1 MAPSIV
7 ENVRKVPAVGV
18 SGYPFKLENTSV
30 SMEHEAKHQI
40 SNGAVPNGINRI
52 DPKSRFE
59 PKPIAICGIAMRLPG
74 GVHDSDAFWDVL
86 INGKDTRGP
95 IPQDRYNAQGFTD
108 RAGHKGAIKTQF
120 GYFIEDDLTA
130 LDTSFFTLTKTEL
143 ERTDPQQRQLLEVA
157 REVLENAGEANFR
170 GELIGCYVGTFGED
184 WLQMSAKENQHAGG
198 YIMTGHGDLMLAN
211 RVSFEYDLKGPS
223 LVVKTGCSA
232 SLVGLHEAC
241 RAIQYGDCKS
251 AIVAGSNLIIGPTT
265 TAAMTQ
271 EGILSPEGS
280 CKTFDAKAD
289 GFARGEAV
297 NAVYIKGL
305 DDAIRDGNP
314 IRAIIRNTGTNSDG
328 KSEGLMTPNSKSH
341 EALMRKVYADA
352 HLDPA
357 LTGFIECHGTG
368 TATGDPLET
377 TAVGEVFGASGVYI
391 GSVKP
396 NVGHSEGASGITSLI
411 KAVLALEHGVIPP
424 NIKFNTPNPKIPF
437 IEKNLK
443 VPTKPTAWPEDRERR
458 ISINSFGIG
467 GSNAH
472 VILDSAQQ
480 VQSQNRA
487 RNEGEDCQVVIVSA
501 NTQESARQY
510 TELIHEYM
518 KTNQKAINDLAYTL
532 AFHRERLPFRA
543 YLIADKRSIIEI
555 SPSVKVPAH
564 TPNIVMVF
572 SGQGA
577 QWPQMGHEL
586 ILSDSLFREDIE
598 EMDQILQSLKF
609 PPSWSLK
616 EELLEPAER
625 SKLGRA
631 ELAQPL
637 TTAIQ
642 IAMVNRLQRTG
653 IEPQSVVG
661 HSSGEI
667 AAAYASGALSLTE
680 ALLCAYYRG
689 YVAKEHSNEG
699 GMAAVGLGSEQAA
712 AYLIDGVVVAC
723 DNSPSS
729 VTLSGDVAP
738 LQTVL
743 EIIKRDNPDVLAR
756 QLKVDMAYHSHHMSS
771 MGDKYRKFL
780 EIEIQQQNLVRENP
794 RVKFWSSVTGHI
806 IEDGQELGPK
816 YFQSNLTSQ
825 VRFNATIQQILRHQT
840 NNIFLEIGPHS
851 TLAGPLRQICSTQ
864 GSVCSYVP
872 TMLRGKNCQA
882 SALAALGQLYQNGIS
897 MDERVV
903 FPAGRALKN
912 LPRYAWKHTG
922 PYWYE
927 ARVSKEWRLRGTGHH
942 GLLGLRVPETTEL
955 EPVWRNQLSLDDEP
969 WIADHKIVN
978 DVIFPFAGYISMAGE
993 AVRQLTGIEG
1003 GYRIKHALAQS
1014 ALVLS
1019 DSAPV
1024 EIVTTL
1030 RPLKISDSANSE
1042 WLEFTISSYSGSTW
1056 IQNCQGQVKAINDVT
1071 HNNKPP
1077 EGELSRQISSSRWY
1091 QAMSDIGIVYGS
1103 RFQGLSEIASSTT
1116 QNLAAARITSPTY
1129 KEGQFPFHPASIDAC
1144 LQLLLVAMAKG
1155 IGRNFGELCVPTI
1168 IENLTISQSSGEM
1181 QAIAWSN
1188 GHNDGAVDCMV
1199 DGMPALQLRGLQ
1211 LTSMD
1216 NSANTTSLEPHAAA
1230 RLEWNQDF
1238 DLADHSKLFSAPQ
1251 SIKAETWMQEE
1262 MTLLCMLE
1270 TAVRLRHL
1278 KACQPHFELFR
1289 DWLEMENK
1297 RAAAGTYPL
1306 LGTEAQKFVVMSSP
1320 TRAKLIN
1327 ELEEKLLGIS
1337 AKGSVVIGIKRIY
1350 DNCERIFTG
1359 EGDTLDIL
1367 MQDDVLTHI
1376 YDAVSFG
1383 KGEFF
1388 RLLCHSRP
1396 TLRVLEVG
1404 AGTGG
1409 TTEMIL
1415 RELIRPDAMPCYS
1428 LYSFTDISAGFFPQ
1442 AKERF
1447 GYAPNMDYRVF
1458 DISKSPIEQGF
1469 EAGTYD
1475 IIVAPNVVHATPSLN
1490 ETLGNL
1496 QPLLRPGGLLVLT
1509 ELCAVVRTPNF
1520 IFGNFSGWWLGGA
1533 DGRPYEP
1540 YVSIERWDDEL
1551 KKAGFSGVDT
1561 AICDA
1566 EAPYHYCAAIVSKK
1580 PPTDALEPITSRP
1593 VTILCDMPD
1602 NGISKRFIDD
1612 LALAGVSTT
1621 VCRLDE
1627 IPPAEQ
1633 EVISLLDLEGYFFE
1647 DLSSERL
1654 AAFQKFLK
1662 RGTTNRTILWVL
1674 RPTQMKCQDPRSGQA
1689 IGVARSIRAESAVP
1703 FYTLEISQDEGDFSK
1718 LVLGVWKKI
1727 INSKDN
1733 ELLTPDKEYVVD
1745 EGVAKVGRYQS
1756 FLVEKEISQLQV
1768 EEGVPG
1774 INSLNIL
1781 TAGQLDTLQWVQKP
1795 LKPEVQSGDV
1805 LIDTRAIGLNFKDIL
1820 YSMGILRP
1828 GKSEVPLGLEVAGVV
1843 RQIGTDV
1850 RNVSIGDRV
1859 LAMPPFPCAKTAV
1872 AVPSNLVQRIP
1883 DSLSFEDAAAM
1894 PVCYATVI
1902 ESLINIGQ
1910 LEKGQSVLIHSATG
1924 GVGHAAIQICRMLG
1938 AEIYATV
1945 GSDVKVEYL
1954 MSNFDVPRD
1963 HIFYSKD
1970 ASFATELMKVTKAR
1984 GVDIVLNSLSGELLH
1999 ASWDCVAEF
2008 GKMIELGKKDG
2019 TEFGKLQMNNFLLNR
2034 SYCCVD
2040 MTHLAQLRPQRVK
2053 TILKKLVELY
2063 STGHIQPLH
2072 PLTSFEAEKV
2082 QDAFRYVQNRD
2093 HIGKTVINVPSDFS
2107 IVPSLPKATKLQLN
2121 PASSYL
2127 LTGGLGGLGKVISTW
2142 LVERGARSLVF
2153 LSRSAGSPENRTFL
2167 RELESTGCIVTIV
2180 PGKAESPGDIN
2191 AVISKAPYPIRG
2203 IIHLAMVLKDSPI
2216 ASMTHSD
2223 WLAAN
2228 TPKVTGA
2235 WNIHE
2240 AFKEENSLDFFV
2252 LASSLVTVVEQP
2264 GQGNYSAANT
2274 YLEAFCQWRRS
2285 LFLPAAVLNICPIN
2299 GVGFVAENKLARK
2312 NMKAQGLYFLGESE
2326 LLDFMELSILTSR
2339 PTAVTQSD
2347 DLKTGWKNPGQIV
2360 MGLKSEADLNDINTR
2375 TNWRR
2380 DRRMGFYHNSVE
2392 KVESDRGSSN
2402 ELKEF
2407 LTNVS
2412 NDPGILE
2419 RHESTIYLATEIGS
2433 KIYSFMLKSEED
2445 LDIAVSLK
2453 QIGLDSLM
2461 AIELRRWWRLAL
2473 GLQISVL
2480 EIMATGSIEAL
2491 GSLAAKQLRALYFAE
2506 CK

>member
-7 ENVRKVPAVGV
+7 EDVGKAPAVGEN
-18 SGYPFKLENTSV
+18 GYPSKLEKTSV
-30 SMEHEAKHQI
+30 SMGHEAKHQI
-40 SNGAVPNGINRI
+40 PDGAVTTAINGI
-52 DPKSRFE
+52 DPKSGFE
-59 PKPIAICGIAMRLPG
+59 PKPIAICGMAMRLPG
-74 GVHDSDAFWDVL
+74 GVHDSGAFWDVL
-86 INGKDTRGP
+86 VNGKDTRGP

-108 RAGHKGAIKTQF
+108 RTGHKGAIKTQF

-130 LDTSFFTLTKTEL
+130 LDTSFFTFTKTEL

-170 GELIGCYVGTFGED
+170 GESIGCYVGTFGED

-211 RVSFEYDLKGPS
+211 RISFEYDLKGPS
-223 LVVKTGCSA
+223 MVVKTGCSA

-251 AIVAGSNLIIGPTT
+251 AIVAGCNLIIGPTT

-271 EGILSPEGS
+271 EGILAADGS

-297 NAVYIKGL
+297 TAVYIKDL

-341 EALMRKVYADA
+341 EALMRKVYTDA
-352 HLDPA
+352 HLDPS
-357 LTGFIECHGTG
+357 LTGFVECHGTG

-396 NVGHSEGASGITSLI
+396 NVGHSEGASGVTSLI

-437 IEKNLK
+437 VEKNLK
-443 VPTKPTAWPEDRERR
+443 VPIKPTAWPEDRERR

-472 VILDSAQQ
+472 VILESAQR
-480 VQSQNRA
+480 VQSRNQA
-487 RNEGEDCQVVIVSA
+487 RNEGDDCQVVIVSA

-510 TELIHEYM
+510 TELIHDYM
-518 KTNQKAINDLAYTL
+518 KTNPKAINDLAYTL

-543 YLIADKRSIIEI
+543 YLIADKTAGIEV
-555 SPSVKVPAH
+555 SPSVKAPAH

-586 ILSDSLFREDIE
+586 ILSDKLFREDIE
-598 EMDQILQSLKF
+598 EMDRLLQSSQF

-616 EELLEPAER
+616 EELLKPVET
-625 SKLGRA
+625 SQLGRA

-642 IAMVNRLQRTG
+642 IAMVNRLRRTG

-667 AAAYASGALSLTE
+667 AAAYASGALSLIE
-680 ALLCAYYRG
+680 ALLCSYYRG
-689 YVAKEHSNEG
+689 YVTKDQSKEG

-712 AYLIDGVVVAC
+712 AYLIDGVVIAC
-723 DNSPSS
+723 DNSPNS

-743 EIIKRDNPDVLAR
+743 EIIKRDNPDILTR
-756 QLKVDMAYHSHHMSS
+756 QLKVDMAYHSHHMNN

-780 EIEIQQQNLVRENP
+780 ETEIQQQNLVRENP
-794 RVKFWSSVTGHI
+794 RVKFWSSVTGQVI
-806 IEDGQELGPK
+806 NDGHELGPK
-816 YFQSNLTSQ
+816 YFQSNLTCQ
-825 VRFNATIQQILRHQT
+825 VRFNATVQHILEHQP
-840 NNIFLEIGPHS
+840 NNLFLEIGPNS

-864 GSVCSYVP
+864 GLLCNYVP

-882 SALAALGQLYQNGIS
+882 SALAALGQLYQSGIS
-897 MDERVV
+897 MEERMV
-903 FPAGRALKN
+903 FPAGRALTD

-942 GLLGLRVPETTEL
+942 GMLGLRVPETTEL

-978 DVIFPFAGYISMAGE
+978 DVVFPFAGYISMAGE

-1003 GYRIKHALAQS
+1003 GYRIKHAIAQS

-1030 RPLKISDSANSE
+1030 RPLKISDSVNSE
-1042 WLEFTISSYSGSTW
+1042 WFEFTISSFSGSTW
-1056 IQNCQGQVKAINDVT
+1056 IQNCQGQAKAINDVIP
-1071 HNNKPP
+1071 NSKAP
-1077 EGELSRQISSSRWY
+1077 EGELARQIPRSRWY
-1091 QAMSDIGIVYGS
+1091 RAMADIGIVYGPH
-1103 RFQGLSEIASSTT
+1103 FQGLSQITSSTT
-1116 QNLAAARITSPTY
+1116 QNLAAAMITSPIY
-1129 KEGQFPFHPASIDAC
+1129 KKDQFPFHPASIDAC

-1155 IGRNFGELCVPTI
+1155 IGRNFGQLRVPTT
-1168 IENLTISQSSGEM
+1168 IEDLTVSQSSGEM
-1181 QAIAWSN
+1181 QAVAWSN
-1188 GHNDGAVDCMV
+1188 GHNDVAVDCMV
-1199 DGMPALQLRGLQ
+1199 DGKPALQLRGLQ

-1216 NSANTTSLEPHAAA
+1216 NSAKTTSLEPHAAA

-1238 DLADHSKLFSAPQ
+1238 DLADHSKLFNPPQ
-1251 SIKAETWMQEE
+1251 SIKEETWMQEE

-1270 TAVRLRHL
+1270 TAIRVRHL
-1278 KACQPHFELFR
+1278 KACQPHFEQFR

-1297 RAAAGTYPL
+1297 RAADGTYPL
-1306 LGTEAQKFVVMSSP
+1306 LGIEARKFVVMSSP
-1320 TRAKLIN
+1320 ARAKLIN

-1337 AKGSVVIGIKRIY
+1337 TKGSMVIGIKRIY

-1359 EGDTLDIL
+1359 EGDTLNIL
-1367 MQDDVLTHI
+1367 MQDDVLTYI
-1376 YDAVSFG
+1376 YNSMSFG

-1409 TTEMIL
+1409 TTETIL
-1415 RELIRPDAMPCYS
+1415 RELIRPDAIPCYS

-1475 IIVAPNVVHATPSLN
+1475 IILAPNVVHATPSLN

-1496 QPLLRPGGLLVLT
+1496 QTLLRPGGLLVLT

-1520 IFGNFSGWWLGGA
+1520 VFGNFSGWWLGKA

-1540 YVSIERWDDEL
+1540 YVPVERWDDEL
-1551 KKAGFSGVDT
+1551 KAAGFSGVDT
-1561 AICDA
+1561 SICDA
-1566 EAPYHYCAAIVSKK
+1566 EAPYHYCAAIVSSK
-1580 PPTDALEPITSRP
+1580 PLTDAVEPTTPRP
-1593 VTILCDMPD
+1593 VTILCDMPE

-1612 LALAGVSTT
+1612 LILAGVPTT
-1621 VCRLDE
+1621 VCSLYE
-1627 IPPAEQ
+1627 TPPADQ
-1633 EVISLLDLEGYFFE
+1633 EVISLLDLEGSFFE

-1654 AAFQKFLK
+1654 AAFQNAL
-1662 RGTTNRTILWVL
+1662 NRDTANPTILWVL

-1689 IGVARSIRAESAVP
+1689 IGVARSIRAESTVP
-1703 FYTLEISQDEGDFSK
+1703 FYTLEISQDERDFSK

-1727 INSKDN
+1727 INSEDN
-1733 ELLTPDKEYVVD
+1733 ELLSPDKEYVVD
-1745 EGVAKVGRYQS
+1745 EGIVKVSRYRP
-1756 FLVEKEISQLQV
+1756 FLVGKEISQSEV
-1768 EEGVPG
+1768 EEGVSS
-1774 INSLNIL
+1774 IKSLNIV
-1781 TAGQLDTLQWVQKP
+1781 TTGQLDTLQWAQEP
-1795 LKPEVQSGDV
+1795 LEPEVQSGDV

-1820 YSMGILRP
+1820 YAMGILRS
-1828 GKSEVPLGLEVAGVV
+1828 GKDEVPLGLEVAGVV
-1843 RQIGTDV
+1843 RKIGADVTDML
-1850 RNVSIGDRV
+1850 IGDRV
-1859 LAMPPFPCAKTAV
+1859 LAMPPFACAKTAV
-1872 AVPSNLVQRIP
+1872 AVPSNLVQKIP
-1883 DSLSFEDAAAM
+1883 DSLSFEDAATM
-1894 PVCYATVI
+1894 PICYATVI

-1938 AEIYATV
+1938 AEIYVTV
-1945 GSDVKVEYL
+1945 GSDAKVEYL

-1963 HIFYSKD
+1963 HIFHSHD
-1970 ASFATELMKVTKAR
+1970 ASFATKLMQVTKTR

-2053 TILKKLVELY
+2053 MILTKMVELY

-2072 PLTSFEAEKV
+2072 PLTSFEAGKA
-2082 QDAFRYVQNRD
+2082 QDAFRHVQNRD
-2093 HIGKTVINVPSDFS
+2093 HIGKAVINVPSDFS
-2107 IVPSLPKATKLQLN
+2107 VVSSLPKATKLQLN

-2153 LSRSAGSPENRTFL
+2153 LSRGAGSPENWNFL
-2167 RELESTGCIVTIV
+2167 RELESTGCTVTIV
-2180 PGKAESPGDIN
+2180 PGKAESPDDIN
-2191 AVISKAPYPIRG
+2191 AAISKAPNPIRG
-2203 IIHLAMVLKDSPI
+2203 VIHLAMVLKDSPI
-2216 ASMTHSD
+2216 ANMAHSD

-2228 TPKVTGA
+2228 APKVTGA

-2240 AFKEENSLDFFV
+2240 AFKEGNALDFFV
-2252 LASSLVTVVEQP
+2252 LASSVITVVEQP

-2285 LFLPAAVLNICPIN
+2285 LSLPASVLNICPID
-2299 GVGFVAENKLARK
+2299 GVGFVAENQLARK

-2339 PTAVTQSD
+2339 PIAVTRPE

-2360 MGLKSEADLNDINTR
+2360 MGLKSEEDLNDTNTR

-2392 KVESDRGSSN
+2392 KVESGRGSSN
-2402 ELKEF
+2402 ELKQF
-2407 LTNVS
+2407 LANVS
-2412 NDPGILE
+2412 NDPDILE
-2419 RHESTIYLATEIGS
+2419 RHGSVVYLATEIGR
-2433 KIYSFMLKSEED
+2433 KIYRFMLKSEED
-2445 LDIAVSLK
+2445 LEIAVSLK

-2461 AIELRRWWRLAL
+2461 AIGLHRWLKLTL
-2473 GLQISVL
+2473 GLQISIL
-2480 EIMATGSIEAL
+2480 EIMSTGSIEAL
-2491 GSLAAKQLRALYFAE
+2491 GSLAAKHLRALYIGE